1 MSFRGNISGECS
13 PLANEIVPGLEVSG
27 NISRMAER
35 VNASIPLAYIIDNSF
50 FSVFHKNH

>member
-13 PLANEIVPGLEVSG
+13 PLANEIVPGLEVIG